1 MALKESQ
8 WAQKAAKSKPK
19 ALTPEQQAQEQARAG
34 NAQAVKNPNTIS
46 SVPKPVSPL
55 TPEQQAQE
63 QARASTVS
71 HSNFIQGLQ
80 MIEDAANKAQEQARA
95 GNTQAV
101 KNPNTISSVP
111 KSVSFPA
118 PEQQAQM
125 QARAGNAAKV
135 NGGKQVG
142 NTNQDV
148 ANAKPGDFIQRSNG
162 TIYVLKAG
170 DITWAKKK
178 VGSKDMPKNTPP
190 KKPMSG
196 KPNVVPAE
204 TGPIGKLKNPKTNT
218 AIDYEIEQAK
228 KQTPYS
234 QMTTRDFKKAVQSGA
249 IRVPRNIIDIVN
261 KGV

>member
-8 WAQKAAKSKPK
+8 WAQKATKPKPK

-55 TPEQQAQE
+55 TPEQHAQE
-63 QARASTVS
+63 
-71 HSNFIQGLQ
+71 
-80 MIEDAANKAQEQARA
+80 
-95 GNTQAV
+95 
-101 KNPNTISSVP
+101 
-111 KSVSFPA
+111 
-118 PEQQAQM
+118 

-142 NTNQDV
+142 NTNRDV
-148 ANAKPGDFIQRSNG
+148 ANARPGDFIQRSNG

-170 DITWAKKK
+170 DIAWAKKK
-178 VGSKDMPKNTPP
+178 VGSKDMPKTTPP

-196 KPNVVPAE
+196 KPGIAPAE
-204 TGPIGKLKNPKTNT
+204 TGPIGELKNPKTNT
-218 AIDYEIEQAK
+218 AIEYEIEQAK
-228 KQTPYS
+228 KETPYS
-234 QMTTRDFKKAVQSGA
+234 QITTRDFKKAVQSGA